1 MLSNNLTAGF
11 IVDLKSPPLLKKGDY
26 VYGSFVK
33 AAHTSGF
40 INDNNP
46 GDRSDQ
52 IGRYPFSLQN
62 TKEAILYAKKAQ
74 EKWNTSTV
82 RKRMAVV
89 NQFQEQ
95 LETHNKSLAITLT
108 RETGIPLWEAKQ
120 EVAMAHQYMDK
131 LISAANTVFQQE
143 ETASSDI
150 ERQLQSLGT
159 IALLT
164 PFSQPLLTSCWFS
177 AAALLMGNCVVHKP
191 SKYTPG
197 VGQAIAEL
205 WDRCRLPRG
214 VFNMVQGPGSHIGQ
228 YILSHPMVDGSLF
241 AGSYPTATEILHNK
255 PPAPHHKFIGFFGG
269 KSAAIVLNSADLT
282 HTAREILA
290 SSVRYTGQRPT
301 TVSRVFIVKGM
312 ADLLIDTLAE
322 SLDQIKVGFGAE
334 KDSYLGP
341 MISEHWR
348 TRYHRYGHT
357 LYTNKHTPIRN
368 VENLDNEQ
376 RGYYVRPA
384 LYKINWEG
392 GNQML
397 DDTPPGPI
405 LLVYEVADYDEAV
418 SLYNQLKFRK
428 LVSIFGSVEELRN
441 TNFKRLSCGGL
452 FINRA
457 PEDSSLPSAGMG
469 FNSNITNGGSD
480 ILTHLTRKKF
490 LFGVD
495 ALREVVEEDA
505 DQDIQPDPAKMV
517 TLIEEDSS
525 DEDYADW

>member
-1 MLSNNLTAGF
+1 M
-11 IVDLKSPPLLKKGDY
+11 DLKSPPLLKKGDY

-33 AAHTSGF
+33 ASHTSGF

-62 TKEAILYAKKAQ
+62 TKEAILYAKEAQ
-74 EKWNTSTV
+74 PAWSGSTI

-95 LETHNKSLAITLT
+95 LETHNKALAITLT

-131 LISAANTVFQQE
+131 LIAAANTIFQND
-143 ETASSDI
+143 ETPSSDV
-150 ERQLQSLGT
+150 ERQFQSLGT
-159 IALLT
+159 VALLT

-177 AAALLMGNCVVHKP
+177 AAALLMGNCVVYKP

-214 VFNMVQGPGSHIGQ
+214 SFNMVQGPGSHIGQ
-228 YILSHPMVDGSLF
+228 YILSHPMVNGSLF

-255 PPAPHHKFIGFFGG
+255 PPAPHHKFMGFFGG
-269 KSAAIVLNSADLT
+269 KSAAIVLDSADLT
-282 HTAREILA
+282 HTARELLA

-301 TVSRVFIVKGM
+301 TIARVFITKGM
-312 ADLLIDTLAE
+312 SDVLIDTLAE

-368 VENLDNEQ
+368 VENLDNDM

-384 LYKINWEG
+384 LYKVNWDSG
-392 GNQML
+392 STML

-405 LLVYEVADYDEAV
+405 LLVYEVKNYAEAV
-418 SLYNQLKFRK
+418 ELYNQLNFRK
-428 LVSIFGSVEELRN
+428 YISVFGSVEELKQVELE
-441 TNFKRLSCGGL
+441 TLSCGGL
-452 FINRA
+452 FLNQA
-457 PEDSSLPSAGMG
+457 PEDSILPTGGMG
-469 FNSNITNGGSD
+469 FNSNIPNGGTD
-480 ILTHLTRKKF
+480 ILQHLIQKKF
-490 LFGVD
+490 IFGMD
-495 ALREVVEEDA
+495 ALNDGMPTEEEEEVA
-505 DQDIQPDPAKMV
+505 PDPSKIV
-517 TLIEEDSS
+517 TLIEDVESS
-525 DEDYADW
+525 DEDYGDW

>member
-1 MLSNNLTAGF
+1 M
-11 IVDLKSPPLLKKGDY
+11 DLKSPPLLKKGDY

-33 AAHTSGF
+33 AAFTSGF

-62 TKEAILYAKKAQ
+62 TKEAILYAKEAQ
-74 EKWNTSTV
+74 AVWGASTI

-95 LETHNKSLAITLT
+95 LETHNKTLAITLT

-120 EVAMAHQYMDK
+120 EVAMAHRYMDK
-131 LISAANTVFQQE
+131 LIAAANNLFQQE
-143 ETASSDI
+143 ETPSTDI
-150 ERQLQSLGT
+150 ARHLQSLGT
-159 IALLT
+159 VAMLT

-177 AAALLMGNCVVHKP
+177 ASALLMGNCVIHKP

-214 VFNMVQGPGSHIGQ
+214 VFNMVQGPGSRIGQ
-228 YILSHPMVDGSLF
+228 YILSHPMVDGTLF
-241 AGSYPTATEILHNK
+241 AGSYQSATDILHNK
-255 PPAPHHKFIGFFGG
+255 PPAPHHKFMGFFGG
-269 KSAAIVLNSADLT
+269 KSAAIVLDSADLT
-282 HTAREILA
+282 HTARELLA

-301 TVSRVFIVKGM
+301 TISRVFITKGM
-312 ADLLIDTLAE
+312 SDVLIDTFAE
-322 SLDQIKVGFGAE
+322 SLDQIKVGFGTE

-357 LYTNKHTPIRN
+357 LYSNKHTPIRN
-368 VENLDNEQ
+368 VENLDNEL

-384 LYKINWEG
+384 LYKINLD
-392 GNQML
+392 GNNPML

-405 LLVYEVADYDEAV
+405 LLVYEVESYEQAV
-418 SLYNQLKFRK
+418 ELYNQLKFRK
-428 LVSIFGSVEELRN
+428 YVSVFGSVEDLRE
-441 TNFKRLSCGGL
+441 TNLEALQCGGL
-452 FINRA
+452 FLNQA
-457 PEDSSLPSAGMG
+457 PEDSMLPTAEFG
-469 FNSNITNGGSD
+469 FNSNMANGGSD
-480 ILTHLTRKKF
+480 ILQQLVRKKF
-490 LFGVD
+490 VFGMD
-495 ALREVVEEDA
+495 AIQEAQATDTEANEAVE
-505 DQDIQPDPAKMV
+505 PDPAQV
-517 TLIEEDSS
+517 ITLVEEDSS
-525 DEDYADW
+525 DEDYGDW

>member
-1 MLSNNLTAGF
+1 M
-11 IVDLKSPPLLKKGDY
+11 DLKSPPLLKKGDY

-62 TKEAILYAKKAQ
+62 TKEAILYAKEAQ
-74 EKWNTSTV
+74 PIWNASTV

-95 LETHNKSLAITLT
+95 LETHNKALANTLT

-120 EVAMAHQYMDK
+120 EVAVAHQCMDK
-131 LISAANTVFQQE
+131 LIAAANKIFQAE
-143 ETASSDI
+143 ESDSADV
-150 ERQLQSLGT
+150 ERRLQSLGT

-164 PFSQPLLTSCWFS
+164 PFSQPLLTTCWFS
-177 AAALLMGNCVVHKP
+177 ASAIIMGNCVVHKP

-214 VFNMVQGPGSHIGQ
+214 VYNMVQGPGSHIGQ
-228 YILSHPMVDGSLF
+228 YILSHPMIDGSLF

-255 PPAPHHKFIGFFGG
+255 PPAPHHKFMGFFGG
-269 KSAAIVLNSADLT
+269 KSAAIVLDSADLT
-282 HTAREILA
+282 NTAREILA
-290 SSVRYTGQRPT
+290 SAVRYTGQRPST
-301 TVSRVFIVKGM
+301 IARVFITKGM
-312 ADLLIDTLAE
+312 SSLLIDTLAE
-322 SLDQIKVGFGAE
+322 SLDNITVGFGAK

-368 VENLDNEQ
+368 VENLDNEL

-384 LYKINWEG
+384 LYKINLDSK
-392 GNQML
+392 NPML
-397 DDTPPGPI
+397 SDTPPGPI
-405 LLVYEVADYDEAV
+405 LLVYEVEDYDHAV
-418 SLYNQLKFRK
+418 ELYNQLKFRK
-428 LVSIFGSVEELRN
+428 LVSIFGSVETLQE
-441 TNFKRLSCGGL
+441 TNFDALSCGGL
-452 FINRA
+452 FLNRA
-457 PEDSSLPSAGMG
+457 PEDSMLPTGGMG
-469 FNSNITNGGSD
+469 FNSNIANGGSD
-480 ILTHLTRKKF
+480 LLHHLTRKKF
-490 LFGVD
+490 IFGM
-495 ALREVVEEDA
+495 ESIQENIPTEENVVEAE
-505 DQDIQPDPAKMV
+505 QDPAKVV
-517 TLIEEDSS
+517 TLVEEESS